1 MKTCKLCGSKKIESE
16 RRTKFGSWI
25 IHCKQCDIRFLEDFQ
40 SEYDEQLYSY
50 YNSYKEKE
58 NRNAVKEELNKIR
71 LRELLLKIS
80 ARLGK
85 RNDEI
90 RFLDYGCGLGL
101 AVEVAKGLGF
111 KAVGIDLNRTAIEI
125 GISQGRNVSV
135 CDIFSSELS
144 DQRFDIIYC
153 SEVIEHLP
161 EPQRVLKRITSL
173 LISGGITYLTT
184 PNYDCLERKIL
195 KNDWSVYDPQHYFYF
210 NKKSLRSTLNNA
222 GFNKAKIDCKGFNII
237 SVLRLKITR
246 EKKGISGEHEKNR
259 NAELKSLN
267 RLRSFAIRNPLGRI
281 MLTTV
286 NGMLNTFCAGNTF
299 YIECS

>member
-1 MKTCKLCGSKKIESE
+1 MSITC
-16 RRTKFGSWI
+16 
-25 IHCKQCDIRFLEDFQ
+25 
-40 SEYDEQLYSY
+40 
-50 YNSYKEKE
+50 
-58 NRNAVKEELNKIR
+58 A
-71 LRELLLKIS
+71 
-80 ARLGK
+80 
-85 RNDEI
+85 
-90 RFLDYGCGLGL
+90 
-101 AVEVAKGLGF
+101 
-111 KAVGIDLNRTAIEI
+111 
-125 GISQGRNVSV
+125 
-135 CDIFSSELS
+135 
-144 DQRFDIIYC
+144 
-153 SEVIEHLP
+153 
-161 EPQRVLKRITSL
+161 EPQRVLKRIKSL
-173 LISGGITYLTT
+173 LVSGGITYLTT
-184 PNYDCLERKIL
+184 PNHDCLERRIL
-195 KNDWSVYDPQHYFYF
+195 RNDWSVYDPQHYFYF